1 MFKQVQKTIFKG
13 KQMEDKLR
21 VIFSESLNIISR
33 DVVDGLRY
41 SEIPQWDSVAH
52 MALIAAIE
60 EGFDIMLDAEDVID
74 MSSFSKAK
82 EIVTKYL

>member
-1 MFKQVQKTIFKG
+1 
-13 KQMEDKLR
+13 MEDKLR
-21 VIFSESLNIISR
+21 VIFSESLNIKAS
-33 DVVDGLRY
+33 DVVDNLRY

-60 EGFDIMLDAEDVID
+60 EGFDLMLDAEDVID
-74 MSSFSKAK
+74 MSSFLKAK

>member
-1 MFKQVQKTIFKG
+1 
-13 KQMEDKLR
+13 MENKLR
-21 VIFSESLNIISR
+21 VIFSESLSINASDI
-33 DVVDGLRY
+33 VDGLQY

-74 MSSFSKAK
+74 MSSFLKAK

>member
-21 VIFSESLNIISR
+21 VIFSESLNINAS

-82 EIVTKYL
+82 EIVKKYL

>member
-1 MFKQVQKTIFKG
+1 
-13 KQMEDKLR
+13 MEDKLR
-21 VIFSESLNIISR
+21 VIFCESLNINSS
-33 DVVDGLRY
+33 DVDDGLRY

-60 EGFDIMLDAEDVID
+60 EGFDIMLDAEDVIN
-74 MSSFSKAK
+74 MSSFLKAK

>member
-1 MFKQVQKTIFKG
+1 
-13 KQMEDKLR
+13 MEDKLR
-21 VIFSESLNIISR
+21 VIFSESLNINSS

-60 EGFDIMLDAEDVID
+60 EGFDIMLDAEDVIN
-74 MSSFSKAK
+74 MSSFLKAK

>member
-1 MFKQVQKTIFKG
+1 V
-13 KQMEDKLR
+13 EDKLR
-21 VIFSESLNIISR
+21 AIFIESLNINAS

-74 MSSFSKAK
+74 MSSFLKAK
-82 EIVTKYL
+82 EIVAKHL

>member
-1 MFKQVQKTIFKG
+1 
-13 KQMEDKLR
+13 MEDKLR
-21 VIFSESLNIISR
+21 GIFSESLNINSN
-33 DVVDGLRY
+33 DVIDELRY

-60 EGFDIMLDAEDVID
+60 EGFDIMLDAEDVIN

>member
-1 MFKQVQKTIFKG
+1 V
-13 KQMEDKLR
+13 EDRLR
-21 VIFSESLNIISR
+21 VIFSESLNIKAS

-74 MSSFSKAK
+74 MSSFSQAK